1 MIHILL
7 EGSNIRTKWLFRE
20 LKYYI
25 KPFHRIAVV
34 AFSFR
39 DSRIKDLSDWNAW
52 YGNPGG
58 KAYRE
63 IVGGFAAYGIP
74 SEQISFLN
82 YFTDTRETAG
92 LKIRD
97 ADIIYFLGGL
107 PDRMMDRIR
116 EFDLE
121 TLLVGHQGMMMGYS
135 AGALVQLSEYHLSP
149 DHDYPS
155 FRYGKGL
162 SCIDGFY
169 LEVHYEGTEDQKASI
184 RRVIGERGKP
194 VYATSLMKGAVL
206 VDGERVLPLGEVYE
220 FRNGKDV

>member
-7 EGSNIRTKWLFRE
+7 EGSNIRAKWLYRE
-20 LKYYI
+20 LKHYI
-25 KPFHRIAVV
+25 KPFHRVAVV

-39 DSRIKDLSDWNAW
+39 DSRIRDLSDWNAW
-52 YGNPGG
+52 YGKPEG

-82 YFTDTRETAG
+82 YFTDTRETAS
-92 LKIRD
+92 LKIRN

-107 PDRMMDRIR
+107 PDRMMERIK

-121 TLLVGHQGMMMGYS
+121 TLFVGHRGIMMGYS
-135 AGALVQLSEYHLSP
+135 AGALIQLAEYHLSP

-155 FRYGKGL
+155 FCYGDGL
-162 SCIDGFY
+162 ACIDGFY
-169 LEVHYEGTEDQKASI
+169 LEVHYEGTKIQKESI
-184 RRVIGERGKP
+184 RKVIAERGKT

-206 VDGERVLPLGEVYE
+206 WDEGKVRLIGEVYE
-220 FRNGKDV
+220 FHNGKEV